1 MGRAS
6 INPANR
12 AVSLAR
18 SRQVLAPPPRRPGP
32 LADRAAGPQA
42 WKMAPGDTAI
52 AWLGQ
57 EPTVEATEALWKQS
71 FLPTLVLL
79 GYSSMHLPSIHI
91 VIHLAIHP
99 SIHPS
104 SIHLHPSIHPTFIG
118 HLFCARPCSGAWG
131 YKQEKPWP
139 LPSGRLCH
147 NKGRTF

>member
-52 AWLGQ
+52 AWSGQ

-71 FLPTLVLL
+71 FLRWFSLVT
-79 GYSSMHLPSIHI
+79 HPCIF
-91 VIHLAIHP
+91 HP
-99 SIHPS
+99 SI
-104 SIHLHPSIHPTFIG
+104 
-118 HLFCARPCSGAWG
+118 
-131 YKQEKPWP
+131 
-139 LPSGRLCH
+139 
-147 NKGRTF
+147 